1 MSKRAAIVL
10 LIISFAFVGYV
21 IYGSVARVE
30 SECEVCVEFRARL
43 DCRTAAG
50 ATESE
55 AQQAAQTTA
64 CGLLARG
71 MDQSIACQRAVPR
84 SVRCTSR

>member
-10 LIISFAFVGYV
+10 LIISFAFIGYV
-21 IYGSVARVE
+21 IYGSMARVE
-30 SECEVCVEFRARL
+30 SECEVCVEFGARL

-55 AQQAAQTTA
+55 ARQTAQMTA

-71 MDQSIACQRAVPR
+71 MDQSIACQRTVPR
-84 SVRCTSR
+84 SVRCTGR

>member
-10 LIISFAFVGYV
+10 LIISFAFIGYV

-30 SECEVCVEFRARL
+30 SECEVCVEFGARL

-55 AQQAAQTTA
+55 ARQTAQMTA

-71 MDQSIACQRAVPR
+71 MDQSIACQRTVPR
-84 SVRCTSR
+84 SVRCTGR

>member
-30 SECEVCVEFRARL
+30 SECEVCVEFRGRV

-55 AQQAAQTTA
+55 AQQTAQMTA